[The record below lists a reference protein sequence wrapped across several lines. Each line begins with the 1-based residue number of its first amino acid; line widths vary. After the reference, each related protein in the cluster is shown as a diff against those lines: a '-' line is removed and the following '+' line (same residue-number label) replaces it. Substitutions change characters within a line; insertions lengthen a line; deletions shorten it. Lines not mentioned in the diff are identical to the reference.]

1 MYRTYDTDSNPNQS
15 AAGLLLWHSHSWL
28 CTQENSQPSQHRQ
41 ACLCQEK
48 RMNGRSRKKRLDIV
62 LVERGLAES
71 RQKAQAMI
79 LAGEIQVDGKKVEKA
94 GVNVDDSARIE
105 VHSRIQKYVGRGG
118 FKLEGAL
125 EDFHIEVQGR
135 VCVDVGSSTGGF
147 TDCLLQRGAV
157 RVYAVDVNTNQLAW
171 KLQEDQRVVRIEKNA
186 RELTRRDIAEDTD
199 LVVLDVS
206 FISVRKVLPG
216 AVDCAKDGADL
227 LILVKPQFEL
237 EREDVG
243 KGGIVRDTKLH
254 EEAIARVRNAAKNL
268 GLQIVA
274 MAPSRLTGAEGNQE
288 YFLHARK
295 VAKVE
300 SQ

>member
-1 MYRTYDTDSNPNQS
+1 VP
-15 AAGLLLWHSHSWL
+15 H
-28 CTQENSQPSQHRQ
+28 E
-41 ACLCQEK
+41 
-48 RMNGRSRKKRLDIV
+48 RMSGKPVKKRLDV
-62 LVERGLAES
+62 ALVERGMAES

-79 LAGEIQVDGKKVEKA
+79 LAGEIKVDGKKAEKA
-94 GVNVDDSARIE
+94 GVNIEESAQIE
-105 VHSRIQKYVGRGG
+105 VQSRIQKYVSRGG

-125 EDFHIEVQGR
+125 EDFHVEVQGR

-147 TDCLLQRGAV
+147 TDCLLQQGAS
-157 RVYAVDVNTNQLAW
+157 RVYGVDVNTDQLAW
-171 KLQEDQRVVRIEKNA
+171 KLQEDQRVVRIKKNA
-186 RELTRRDIAEDTD
+186 RELTRRDIAEDAD

-216 AVDCAKDGADL
+216 AASCAKEEADL

-237 EREDVG
+237 ERKDVG

-254 EEAIARVRNAAKNL
+254 EEAIASVRNAAENL
-268 GLQIVA
+268 GLQVMA
-274 MAPSRLTGAEGNQE
+274 MAPTRLAGAEGNQE

>member
-1 MYRTYDTDSNPNQS
+1 M
-15 AAGLLLWHSHSWL
+15 
-28 CTQENSQPSQHRQ
+28 NSKATR
-41 ACLCQEK
+41 
-48 RMNGRSRKKRLDIV
+48 KRLDVI
-62 LVERGLAES
+62 LVERGMAES

-79 LAGEIQVDGKKVEKA
+79 LAGEIEVDGKKAEKA
-94 GVNVDDSARIE
+94 GLHVPASSRIE
-105 VHSRIQKYVGRGG
+105 VHSRIQKYVSRGG

-147 TDCLLQRGAV
+147 TDCLLQRGAT
-157 RVYAVDVNTNQLAW
+157 RVYAIDVNTQQLAW
-171 KLQEDQRVVRIEKNA
+171 KLHEDSRVVRVEKNA
-186 RELTRRDIAEDTD
+186 RELMRGDIAEYAD
-199 LVVLDVS
+199 LVVIDVS

-216 AVDCAKDGADL
+216 AVDCTKEGADL

-254 EEAIARVRNAAKNL
+254 EKAIGSVQIAAESL
-268 GLQIVA
+268 GLQVLA
-274 MAPSRLTGAEGNQE
+274 VTPSRLTGAEGNQE

-300 SQ
+300 SR